1 MAVESEAGV
10 VGGFDRVVAE
20 VIGNR
25 LRNSALEMAS
35 TLLRTSGSPVLTEAM
50 DFSNAIFD
58 RKLEHVGFSGYVVA
72 HIGSSLEGVRAVARD
87 YGDDLNQYDHFVCN
101 DPYTSGAIHQGDVGI
116 VTPLFWRDEL
126 VGWAFS
132 NAHVLDVGGMSP
144 GGWAPVAWDCYGEA
158 LRFPATRI
166 VHRGKFV
173 PEIQR
178 LILNNVR
185 LDLVLNDVRSLV
197 ADNHPAQGHVS
208 DRTDLSRLE

>member
-1 MAVESEAGV
+1 MAVESEVGIA
-10 VGGFDRVVAE
+10 GGFDRVVAE

-116 VTPLFWRDEL
+116 VTPLFHRDEL
-126 VGWAFS
+126 VGWAFA

-144 GGWAPVAWDCYGEA
+144 GGWAPVAWDRYAEA
-158 LRFPATRI
+158 LNFPPTRF
-166 VHRGKFV
+166 VEGG
-173 PEIQR
+173 R
-178 LILNNVR
+178 LRDDWARFLMNNVR
-185 LDLVLNDVRSLV
+185 LPGPVMGDLK
-197 ADNHPAQGHVS
+197 
-208 DRTDLSRLE
+208 